1 MNTDGAPATLMRPIG
16 HGLTGTTVLLPI
28 SRHLLAAGAFE
39 DGGGVHTVERNFVA
53 TINALVMAHAD
64 RYVFA
69 PDCRFLF
76 SQGFGKPLLRGGD
89 LPSLVQART
98 TKGKKKSQRRAH

>member
-1 MNTDGAPATLMRPIG
+1 MNTDGAPATLMRSIG

-28 SRHLLAAGAFE
+28 TRHLLAEGAFE

-53 TINALVMAHAD
+53 NVNALVMAHAD

-69 PDCRFLF
+69 ADGRFF
-76 SQGFGKPLLRGGD
+76 ISQGPGKPLLRGSD
-89 LPSLVQART
+89 LPSLV
-98 TKGKKKSQRRAH
+98 KSRKRKEK